1 MKMTWWRRVLAV
13 GAMVLG
19 AVYLINPTA
28 GVLELLPDALPF
40 VGNLDEAG
48 ATALLIWG
56 IRALRQSGSAL
67 PALPSRSGRPG
78 DDPVAARR
86 SYSGEQ
92 KP

>member
-1 MKMTWWRRVLAV
+1 MKTTWWRRVLAV
-13 GAMVLG
+13 GAMALG

-56 IRALRQSGSAL
+56 IQALRQSGSAL
-67 PALPSRSGRPG
+67 PALPSRSGTSG

-86 SYSGEQ
+86 R
-92 KP
+92 